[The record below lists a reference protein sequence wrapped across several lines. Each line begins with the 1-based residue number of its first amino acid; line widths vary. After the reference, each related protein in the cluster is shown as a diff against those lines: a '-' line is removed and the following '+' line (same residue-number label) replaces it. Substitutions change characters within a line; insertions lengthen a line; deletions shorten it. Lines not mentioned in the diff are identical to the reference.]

1 MLHLPGCCIPGV
13 ETSKELATKVFRY
26 DYAFPLKQSPW
37 IRDLRSRPSHYLGDD
52 YQDEKVVGI
61 VR

>member
-26 DYAFPLKQSPW
+26 DYAFPLKQSLSS
-37 IRDLRSRPSHYLGDD
+37 RYLKTRPSHYLCDD